1 MTNDDIL
8 TRIEELKTVIADQVV
23 RFEVGKRWA
32 RVRILQ
38 DCLVLLRRLYLPQ
51 PKGRY
56 SPKGVLLEA
65 IRTAAL
71 VIRVELFKA
80 IQTPL
85 LSAQRSIPMTQLR
98 TVSQLRFCPT
108 GGFPINRALGNL
120 VKYLSAAED
129 TAPSAPIL
137 RSSRR
142 TTWRATAV

>member
-71 VIRVELFKA
+71 VIRVEFFKA

-85 LSAQRSIPMTQLR
+85 ISAQRSIPIPNKR
-98 TVSQLRFCPT
+98 
-108 GGFPINRALGNL
+108 
-120 VKYLSAAED
+120 
-129 TAPSAPIL
+129 
-137 RSSRR
+137 
-142 TTWRATAV
+142 